1 MNYNNRSAGSCS
13 CSVREAMTPFPEDYS
28 VAMAYVPIQTDISVY
43 DEMKALEVGTLFPVL
58 NKPFKLAVNGGSA
71 YLSAHAPQRRI
82 NLLGRKVAV
91 CIVS

>member
-58 NKPFKLAVNGGSA
+58 NKPCSILRGVRDDKARNYAQAAERRAVHSVGTAS
-71 YLSAHAPQRRI
+71 LS
-82 NLLGRKVAV
+82 
-91 CIVS
+91 

>member
-58 NKPFKLAVNGGSA
+58 NKPFNPARCSRDKARDYAQAAERRAVHSVGTAS
-71 YLSAHAPQRRI
+71 LS
-82 NLLGRKVAV
+82 
-91 CIVS
+91 